1 MDRVVNESQD
11 LSTLNDSAVEA
22 YLLEHPEFFKDKAEL
37 LTQLSLPHGGHG
49 AVSLVER
56 QQAALRERN
65 VELRHQLGELTRIA
79 EDNDKRFHLTS
90 ALILDLITA
99 DSKDALKQSFE
110 RHIKEGFG
118 NAYAGVKWFESN
130 EALDAAKATLGS
142 LINADKPFSGPLRE
156 AEMRFLFGPA
166 AIAGS
171 ACIVTL
177 GDKHPQ
183 GVVALGSKSANDF
196 GSDTGTLFIE
206 HVASVITSLAARL
219 SG

>member
-1 MDRVVNESQD
+1 MNESKD
-11 LSTLNDSAVEA
+11 PSTLNDSAVEA

-65 VELRHQLGELTRIA
+65 VELRHQLSELTRIA

-90 ALILDLITA
+90 ALVQELIKA
-99 DSKDALKQSFE
+99 DAKDALKQSFE
-110 RHIKEGFG
+110 RHIKDGFG
-118 NAYAGVKWFESN
+118 NAYAGLKWFDSSD
-130 EALDAAKATLGS
+130 ALDAAKATLGS
-142 LINADKPFSGPLRE
+142 LINIGKPFAGALRE

-177 GDKHPQ
+177 GDKTPE
-183 GVVALGSKSANDF
+183 GLVALGSKSANDF

-206 HVASVITSLAARL
+206 HVASVINSLATRL

>member
-1 MDRVVNESQD
+1 MNESKD
-11 LSTLNDSAVEA
+11 PSTLNDSAIEA

-56 QQAALRERN
+56 QQAALRDRN
-65 VELRHQLGELTRIA
+65 VELRHQLSDLTRIA

-90 ALILDLITA
+90 ALVQDLIKA
-99 DSKDALKQSFE
+99 DSKDAIKQSFE
-110 RHIKEGFG
+110 RHIKDGFG
-118 NAYAGVKWFESN
+118 NAYAGLRWFDSS

-142 LINADKPFSGPLRE
+142 LINIGKPFAGALRE

-177 GDKHPQ
+177 GDKTPE
-183 GVVALGSKSANDF
+183 GLVALGSKSANDF

-206 HVASVITSLAARL
+206 HVASVINSLATRL

>member
-1 MDRVVNESQD
+1 MNESKD
-11 LSTLNDSAVEA
+11 PSTLNDSAIEA

-65 VELRHQLGELTRIA
+65 VELRHQLSELTRIA

-90 ALILDLITA
+90 ALVQDLIKA
-99 DSKDALKQSFE
+99 DTKDALKQSFE
-110 RHIKEGFG
+110 RHIKDGFG
-118 NAYAGVKWFESN
+118 NAYAGLRWFDSSD
-130 EALDAAKATLGS
+130 ALDTAKATLGS
-142 LINADKPFSGPLRE
+142 LINIGKPFAGALRE

-177 GDKHPQ
+177 GDKTPE
-183 GVVALGSKSANDF
+183 GLVALGSKSANDF

-206 HVASVITSLAARL
+206 HVASVINSLATRL

>member
-1 MDRVVNESQD
+1 MNESKD
-11 LSTLNDSAVEA
+11 PSTLNDSAIEA

-56 QQAALRERN
+56 QQAALRDRN
-65 VELRHQLGELTRIA
+65 VELRHQLSELTRIA

-90 ALILDLITA
+90 ALVQDLIKA
-99 DSKDALKQSFE
+99 DAKDALKQSFE
-110 RHIKEGFG
+110 RHIKDGFG
-118 NAYAGVKWFESN
+118 NAYAGLKWFDSSD
-130 EALDAAKATLGS
+130 ALDAAKATLGS
-142 LINADKPFSGPLRE
+142 LINIGKPFAGALRE

-177 GDKHPQ
+177 GDKTPE
-183 GVVALGSKSANDF
+183 GLVALGSKSANDF

-206 HVASVITSLAARL
+206 HVASVINSLATRL

>member
-1 MDRVVNESQD
+1 MNESKD
-11 LSTLNDSAVEA
+11 PSTLNDSAIEA

-56 QQAALRERN
+56 QQAALRDRN
-65 VELRHQLGELTRIA
+65 VELRHQLSDLTRIA

-90 ALILDLITA
+90 ALVQDLIKA
-99 DSKDALKQSFE
+99 DSKDAIKQSFE
-110 RHIKEGFG
+110 RHIKDGFG
-118 NAYAGVKWFESN
+118 NAYAGLRWFDSSD
-130 EALDAAKATLGS
+130 ALDAAKATLGS
-142 LINADKPFSGPLRE
+142 LINTGKPFAGALRE

-177 GDKHPQ
+177 GDKTPE
-183 GVVALGSKSANDF
+183 GLVALGSKSANDF

-206 HVASVITSLAARL
+206 HVASVINSLATRL

>member
-1 MDRVVNESQD
+1 MNESKD
-11 LSTLNDSAVEA
+11 PSTLNDSAVEA

-65 VELRHQLGELTRIA
+65 VELRHQLSELTRIA

-90 ALILDLITA
+90 ALVQELIKA
-99 DSKDALKQSFE
+99 DAKDALKQSFE
-110 RHIKEGFG
+110 RHIKDGFG
-118 NAYAGVKWFESN
+118 NAYAGLKWFDSSD
-130 EALDAAKATLGS
+130 ALDAAKATLGS
-142 LINADKPFSGPLRE
+142 LINIGKPFAGALRE

-177 GDKHPQ
+177 GDKTPE
-183 GVVALGSKSANDF
+183 GLVALGSKSANDF

-206 HVASVITSLAARL
+206 HVASVINSLASRL

>member
-1 MDRVVNESQD
+1 MDLVVNESQD
-11 LSTLNDSAVEA
+11 LSALTDSAIEA

-90 ALILDLITA
+90 ALVQDLINC
-99 DSKDALKQSFE
+99 DSKNILKQTFE
-110 RHIKEGFG
+110 RHIKDDFD
-118 NAYAGVKWFESN
+118 NAYAGVKWFDSSD
-130 EALDAAKATLGS
+130 ALDTAKATLGS
-142 LINADKPFSGPLRE
+142 LINTDKPFAGALRE

-177 GDKHPQ
+177 GNKTPE
-183 GVVALGSKSANDF
+183 GLIALGSKSANDF
-196 GSDTGTLFIE
+196 GSETGTLFIE
-206 HVASVITSLAARL
+206 HVASVMTSLAARL

>member
-1 MDRVVNESQD
+1 MNESKD
-11 LSTLNDSAVEA
+11 PNTLNDSAIEA

-65 VELRHQLGELTRIA
+65 VELRHQLSELTRIA

-90 ALILDLITA
+90 ALVQDLIKA
-99 DSKDALKQSFE
+99 DAKDALKQSFE
-110 RHIKEGFG
+110 RHIKDGFG
-118 NAYAGVKWFESN
+118 NAYAGLKWFDSSD
-130 EALDAAKATLGS
+130 ALDAAKATLGS
-142 LINADKPFSGPLRE
+142 LINIGKPFAGALRE

-177 GDKHPQ
+177 GDKTPE
-183 GVVALGSKSANDF
+183 GLVALGSKSANDF

-206 HVASVITSLAARL
+206 HVASVINSLATRL

>member
-1 MDRVVNESQD
+1 MNESKD
-11 LSTLNDSAVEA
+11 PSTLNDSAIEA

-65 VELRHQLGELTRIA
+65 VELRHQLSDLTRIA

-90 ALILDLITA
+90 ALVQDLIKA
-99 DSKDALKQSFE
+99 DSKDAIKQSFE
-110 RHIKEGFG
+110 RHIKDGFG
-118 NAYAGVKWFESN
+118 NAYAGLRWFDSS

-142 LINADKPFSGPLRE
+142 LINTGKPFAGALRE

-177 GDKHPQ
+177 GDKTPE
-183 GVVALGSKSANDF
+183 GLVALGSKSANDF

-206 HVASVITSLAARL
+206 HVASVINSLATRL

>member
-1 MDRVVNESQD
+1 MNESKD
-11 LSTLNDSAVEA
+11 PSTLNDSAVEA

-65 VELRHQLGELTRIA
+65 VELRHQLSELTRIA

-90 ALILDLITA
+90 ALVQDLIKA
-99 DSKDALKQSFE
+99 DAKDALKQSFE
-110 RHIKEGFG
+110 RHIKDGFG
-118 NAYAGVKWFESN
+118 NAYAGLKWFDSSD
-130 EALDAAKATLGS
+130 ALDAAKATLGS
-142 LINADKPFSGPLRE
+142 LINIGKPFAGALRE

-177 GDKHPQ
+177 GDKTPE
-183 GVVALGSKSANDF
+183 GLVALGSKSANDF

-206 HVASVITSLAARL
+206 HVASVINSLATRL

>member
-1 MDRVVNESQD
+1 MNESKD
-11 LSTLNDSAVEA
+11 PSTLNDSAIEA

-65 VELRHQLGELTRIA
+65 VELRHQLSDLTRIA

-90 ALILDLITA
+90 ALVQDLIKA
-99 DSKDALKQSFE
+99 DSKDAIKQSFE
-110 RHIKEGFG
+110 RHIKDGFG
-118 NAYAGVKWFESN
+118 NAYAGLRWFDSSD
-130 EALDAAKATLGS
+130 ALDAAKATLGS
-142 LINADKPFSGPLRE
+142 LINTDKPFAGALRE

-177 GDKHPQ
+177 GDKTPE
-183 GVVALGSKSANDF
+183 GLVALGSKSANDF

-206 HVASVITSLAARL
+206 HVASVINSLATRL

>member
-1 MDRVVNESQD
+1 MNESKD
-11 LSTLNDSAVEA
+11 PSTLNDSAIEA

-65 VELRHQLGELTRIA
+65 VELRHQLSDLTRIA

-90 ALILDLITA
+90 ALVQDLIKA
-99 DSKDALKQSFE
+99 DSKDAIKQSFE
-110 RHIKEGFG
+110 RHIKDGFG
-118 NAYAGVKWFESN
+118 NAYAGLRWFDSSD
-130 EALDAAKATLGS
+130 ALDAAKATLGS
-142 LINADKPFSGPLRE
+142 LINIGKPFAGALRE

-177 GDKHPQ
+177 GDKTPE
-183 GVVALGSKSANDF
+183 GLVALGSKSANDF

-206 HVASVITSLAARL
+206 HVASVITSLATRL

>member
-1 MDRVVNESQD
+1 MNESQD
-11 LSTLNDSAVEA
+11 PNTLNDSAIEA

-56 QQAALRERN
+56 QQSALRERN

-79 EDNDKRFHLTS
+79 EANDKRFHLTS
-90 ALILDLITA
+90 ALIQDLINA
-99 DSKDALKQSFE
+99 DTKDALKHSFD
-110 RHIKEGFG
+110 RHIKESFG
-118 NAYAGVKWFESN
+118 NSYAGLQWFDSSHT
-130 EALDAAKATLGS
+130 LDKAKAALGS
-142 LINADKPFSGPLRE
+142 LINTDKPFTGALRE
-156 AEMRFLFGPA
+156 TEMRFLFGPA

-177 GDKHPQ
+177 GELSPK
-183 GVVALGSKSANDF
+183 GLVALGSKNATDF

>member
-1 MDRVVNESQD
+1 MNESKD
-11 LSTLNDSAVEA
+11 SSTLNDSAVEA

-65 VELRHQLGELTRIA
+65 VELRHQLSELTRIA

-90 ALILDLITA
+90 ALVQDLIKA
-99 DSKDALKQSFE
+99 DAKDALKQSFE
-110 RHIKEGFG
+110 RHIKDGFG
-118 NAYAGVKWFESN
+118 NAYAGLKWFDSSD
-130 EALDAAKATLGS
+130 ALDAAKATLGS
-142 LINADKPFSGPLRE
+142 LINIGKPFAGALRE

-177 GDKHPQ
+177 GDKTPE
-183 GVVALGSKSANDF
+183 GLVALGSKSANDF

-206 HVASVITSLAARL
+206 HVASVINSLATRL

>member
-1 MDRVVNESQD
+1 MNESKD
-11 LSTLNDSAVEA
+11 PSTLNDSAIEA

-65 VELRHQLGELTRIA
+65 VELRHQLSDLTRIA

-90 ALILDLITA
+90 ALVQDLIKA
-99 DSKDALKQSFE
+99 DSKDAIKQSFE
-110 RHIKEGFG
+110 RHIKDGFG
-118 NAYAGVKWFESN
+118 NAYAGLRWFDSSD
-130 EALDAAKATLGS
+130 ALDAAKATLGS
-142 LINADKPFSGPLRE
+142 LINIGKPFAGALRE

-177 GDKHPQ
+177 GDKTPE
-183 GVVALGSKSANDF
+183 GLVALGSKSANDF

-206 HVASVITSLAARL
+206 HVASVINSLATRL

>member
-1 MDRVVNESQD
+1 MNESKD
-11 LSTLNDSAVEA
+11 PSTLNDSAIEA

-65 VELRHQLGELTRIA
+65 VELRHQLSELTRIA

-90 ALILDLITA
+90 ALVQDLIKA
-99 DSKDALKQSFE
+99 DAKDALKQSFE
-110 RHIKEGFG
+110 RHIKDGFG
-118 NAYAGVKWFESN
+118 NAYAGLKWFDSSD
-130 EALDAAKATLGS
+130 ALDAAKATLGS
-142 LINADKPFSGPLRE
+142 LINIGKPFAGALRE

-177 GDKHPQ
+177 GDKTPE
-183 GVVALGSKSANDF
+183 GLVALGSKSANDF

-206 HVASVITSLAARL
+206 HVASVINSLATRL

>member
-1 MDRVVNESQD
+1 MNESQD
-11 LSTLNDSAVEA
+11 PNTLTDSAIEA

-37 LTQLSLPHGGHG
+37 LTQLSLPHGGAG

-56 QQAALRERN
+56 QQSALRERN
-65 VELRHQLGELTRIA
+65 VELRHQLSELTRIA

-90 ALILDLITA
+90 ALIQDLIKA
-99 DSKDALKQSFE
+99 NSKDALKQSFE
-110 RHIKEGFG
+110 RHIKDGFG
-118 NAYAGVKWFESN
+118 NAYAGLKWFDSSD
-130 EALDAAKATLGS
+130 ALDTAKATLGS
-142 LINADKPFSGPLRE
+142 LINTDKPFTGALRE

-183 GVVALGSKSANDF
+183 GLLALGSKSANDF
-196 GSDTGTLFIE
+196 GSETGTLFIE
-206 HVASVITSLAARL
+206 HVANVITSLAARL
-219 SG
+219 RD

>member
-1 MDRVVNESQD
+1 MNESKD
-11 LSTLNDSAVEA
+11 PSTLNDSAVEA

-37 LTQLSLPHGGHG
+37 LTQLSLPHGRHG

-65 VELRHQLGELTRIA
+65 VELRHQLSELTRIA

-90 ALILDLITA
+90 ALVQDLIKA
-99 DSKDALKQSFE
+99 DAKDALKQSFE
-110 RHIKEGFG
+110 RHIKDGFG
-118 NAYAGVKWFESN
+118 NAYAGLKWFDSSD
-130 EALDAAKATLGS
+130 ALDAAKATLGS
-142 LINADKPFSGPLRE
+142 LINIGKPFAGALRE

-177 GDKHPQ
+177 GDKTPE
-183 GVVALGSKSANDF
+183 GLVALGSKSANDF

-206 HVASVITSLAARL
+206 HVASVINSLATRL

>member
-1 MDRVVNESQD
+1 MNESKD
-11 LSTLNDSAVEA
+11 PSTLNDSAIEA

-56 QQAALRERN
+56 QQAALRDRN
-65 VELRHQLGELTRIA
+65 VELRHQLSDLTRIA

-90 ALILDLITA
+90 ALVQDLIKA
-99 DSKDALKQSFE
+99 DSKDAIKQSFE
-110 RHIKEGFG
+110 RHIKDGFG
-118 NAYAGVKWFESN
+118 NAYAGLRWFDSS

-142 LINADKPFSGPLRE
+142 LINTGKPFAGALRE

-177 GDKHPQ
+177 GDKTPE
-183 GVVALGSKSANDF
+183 GLVALGSKSANDF

-206 HVASVITSLAARL
+206 HVASVINSLATRL

>member
-1 MDRVVNESQD
+1 MNENQD
-11 LSTLNDSAVEA
+11 PNTLSDSAVEA

-65 VELRHQLGELTRIA
+65 VELRHQLGELTRVA

-90 ALILDLITA
+90 VLVQDLIQA
-99 DSKDALKQSFE
+99 GSKDALKQSFE
-110 RHIKEGFG
+110 RHIKDGFG
-118 NAYAGVKWFESN
+118 NAYAGLKWFDSSD
-130 EALDAAKATLGS
+130 ALDAAKATLGS
-142 LINADKPFSGPLRE
+142 LINTGKPFTGALRE
-156 AEMRFLFGPA
+156 VEMRFLFGPA

-177 GDKHPQ
+177 GDKTPE
-183 GVVALGSKSANDF
+183 GVIALGSKSANDF

-206 HVASVITSLAARL
+206 HVASVINSLAARL

>member
-1 MDRVVNESQD
+1 VNESKD
-11 LSTLNDSAVEA
+11 PSTLNDSAIEA

-65 VELRHQLGELTRIA
+65 VELRHQLSELTRIA

-90 ALILDLITA
+90 ALVQDLIKA
-99 DSKDALKQSFE
+99 DTKDALKQSFE
-110 RHIKEGFG
+110 RQIKDGFG
-118 NAYAGVKWFESN
+118 NAYAGLKWFDSSD
-130 EALDAAKATLGS
+130 ALDAAKATLGS
-142 LINADKPFSGPLRE
+142 LINIGKPFAGALRE

-177 GDKHPQ
+177 GDKTPE
-183 GVVALGSKSANDF
+183 GLVALGSKSANDF

-206 HVASVITSLAARL
+206 HVASVINSLATRL

>member
-1 MDRVVNESQD
+1 MNESKD
-11 LSTLNDSAVEA
+11 PSTLNDSAVEA

-65 VELRHQLGELTRIA
+65 VELRHQLSELTRIA

-90 ALILDLITA
+90 ALVHDLIKA
-99 DSKDALKQSFE
+99 DAKDALKQSFE
-110 RHIKEGFG
+110 RHIKDGFG
-118 NAYAGVKWFESN
+118 NAYAGLKWFDSSD
-130 EALDAAKATLGS
+130 ALDAAKATLGS
-142 LINADKPFSGPLRE
+142 LINIGKPFAGALRE

-177 GDKHPQ
+177 GDKTPE
-183 GVVALGSKSANDF
+183 GLVALGSKSANDF

-206 HVASVITSLAARL
+206 HVASVINSLATRL

>member
-1 MDRVVNESQD
+1 VNESKD
-11 LSTLNDSAVEA
+11 PSTLNDSAIEA

-65 VELRHQLGELTRIA
+65 VELRHQLSELTRIA

-90 ALILDLITA
+90 ALVQDLIKA
-99 DSKDALKQSFE
+99 DTKDALKQSFE
-110 RHIKEGFG
+110 RHIKDGFG
-118 NAYAGVKWFESN
+118 NAYAGLKWFDSSD
-130 EALDAAKATLGS
+130 ALDAAKATLGS
-142 LINADKPFSGPLRE
+142 LINIGKPFAGALRE

-177 GDKHPQ
+177 GDKTPE
-183 GVVALGSKSANDF
+183 GLVALGSKSANDF

-206 HVASVITSLAARL
+206 HVASVINSLATRL

>member
-1 MDRVVNESQD
+1 MNESKD
-11 LSTLNDSAVEA
+11 PSTLNDSAVEA

-65 VELRHQLGELTRIA
+65 VELRHQLSELTRIA

-90 ALILDLITA
+90 ALVQDLIKA
-99 DSKDALKQSFE
+99 DAKDALKQSFE
-110 RHIKEGFG
+110 RHIKDGFG
-118 NAYAGVKWFESN
+118 NAYAGLKWFDSSD
-130 EALDAAKATLGS
+130 ALDAAKATLGS
-142 LINADKPFSGPLRE
+142 LINIGKPFAGALRE

-177 GDKHPQ
+177 GDKTPE
-183 GVVALGSKSANDF
+183 GLVALGSKSANDF

-206 HVASVITSLAARL
+206 HVASVINSLASLL

>member
-1 MDRVVNESQD
+1 MNESKD
-11 LSTLNDSAVEA
+11 PSTLNDSAIEA

-65 VELRHQLGELTRIA
+65 VELRHQLSDLTRIA

-90 ALILDLITA
+90 ALVQDLIKA
-99 DSKDALKQSFE
+99 DSKDAIKQSFE
-110 RHIKEGFG
+110 RHIKDGFG
-118 NAYAGVKWFESN
+118 NAYAGLRWFDSSD
-130 EALDAAKATLGS
+130 ALDAAKATLGS
-142 LINADKPFSGPLRE
+142 LINTGKPFAGALRE

-177 GDKHPQ
+177 GDKTPE
-183 GVVALGSKSANDF
+183 GLVALGSKSANDF

-206 HVASVITSLAARL
+206 HVASVINSLATRL

>member
-1 MDRVVNESQD
+1 MNESKD
-11 LSTLNDSAVEA
+11 PSTLNDSAVEA

-65 VELRHQLGELTRIA
+65 VELRHQLSELTRIA

-90 ALILDLITA
+90 ALVQDLIKA
-99 DSKDALKQSFE
+99 DTKDALKQSFE
-110 RHIKEGFG
+110 RHIKDGFG
-118 NAYAGVKWFESN
+118 NAYAGLRWFDSSD
-130 EALDAAKATLGS
+130 ALDTAKATLGS
-142 LINADKPFSGPLRE
+142 LINIGKPFAGALRE

-177 GDKHPQ
+177 GDKTPE
-183 GVVALGSKSANDF
+183 GLVALGSKSANDF

-206 HVASVITSLAARL
+206 HVASVINSLATRL

>member
-1 MDRVVNESQD
+1 MNESKD
-11 LSTLNDSAVEA
+11 PSTLNDSAVEA

-56 QQAALRERN
+56 QQAALRDRN
-65 VELRHQLGELTRIA
+65 VELRHQLSDLTRIA

-90 ALILDLITA
+90 ALVQDLIKA
-99 DSKDALKQSFE
+99 DSKDAIKQSFE
-110 RHIKEGFG
+110 RHIKDGFG
-118 NAYAGVKWFESN
+118 NAYAGLRWFDSSD
-130 EALDAAKATLGS
+130 ALDAAKATLGS
-142 LINADKPFSGPLRE
+142 LINIGKPFAGALRE

-177 GDKHPQ
+177 GDKTPE
-183 GVVALGSKSANDF
+183 GLVALGSKSASDF

-206 HVASVITSLAARL
+206 HVASVINSLATRL

>member
-11 LSTLNDSAVEA
+11 LSALTDSAIEA

-65 VELRHQLGELTRIA
+65 VELRHQLSELTRIA
-79 EDNDKRFHLTS
+79 EDNDKRFNLTS
-90 ALILDLITA
+90 ALIQDLIKA
-99 DSKDALKQSFE
+99 DTRDALKHTFE
-110 RHIKEGFG
+110 RHIKDDFG
-118 NAYAGVKWFESN
+118 NAYAALKW
-130 EALDAAKATLGS
+130 LDSSDNLDTAKSTLGS
-142 LINADKPFSGPLRE
+142 LINTGKPFAGPLRE
-156 AEMRFLFGPA
+156 SEMRFLFGPA

-183 GVVALGSKSANDF
+183 GLLALGSKGANDF

-206 HVASVITSLAARL
+206 HVANIVTSLAARL

>member
-1 MDRVVNESQD
+1 MNESQD
-11 LSTLNDSAVEA
+11 PSTLTDGAVEA
-22 YLLEHPEFFKDKAEL
+22 YLLEHPEFFKDKPEL

-90 ALILDLITA
+90 ALIQELISA
-99 DSKDALKQSFE
+99 DAKEALKQAFE
-110 RHIKEGFG
+110 RHIKEHFG
-118 NAYAGVKWFESN
+118 NAYAGLQWFDSDDT
-130 EALDAAKATLGS
+130 LDKAKATLGS
-142 LINADKPFSGPLRE
+142 LINTGKPFTGPLRE
-156 AEMRFLFGPA
+156 TEMRFLFGPA

-171 ACIVTL
+171 ACLVTL
-177 GDKHPQ
+177 GDKQ
-183 GVVALGSKSANDF
+183 ATGLIALGSKSPNDF
-196 GSDTGTLFIE
+196 GSETGTLFIE
-206 HVASVITSLAARL
+206 HVASVITTLAARL

>member
-1 MDRVVNESQD
+1 MNESKD
-11 LSTLNDSAVEA
+11 PSTLNDSAIEA

-65 VELRHQLGELTRIA
+65 VELRHQLSELTRIA

-90 ALILDLITA
+90 ALVQDLIKA
-99 DSKDALKQSFE
+99 DTKDALKQSFE
-110 RHIKEGFG
+110 CQIKDGFG
-118 NAYAGVKWFESN
+118 NAYAGLQWFDSSD
-130 EALDAAKATLGS
+130 ALDAAKATLGS
-142 LINADKPFSGPLRE
+142 LINIGKPFAGALRE

-177 GDKHPQ
+177 GDKTPE
-183 GVVALGSKSANDF
+183 GLVALGSKSANDF

-206 HVASVITSLAARL
+206 HVASVINSLATRL

>member
-1 MDRVVNESQD
+1 VNESKD
-11 LSTLNDSAVEA
+11 PNTLNDSAIEA

-65 VELRHQLGELTRIA
+65 VELRHQLSELTRIA

-90 ALILDLITA
+90 ALVQDLIKA
-99 DSKDALKQSFE
+99 DTKDALKQSFE
-110 RHIKEGFG
+110 RHIKDGFG
-118 NAYAGVKWFESN
+118 NAYAGLKWFDSSD
-130 EALDAAKATLGS
+130 ALDAAKATLGS
-142 LINADKPFSGPLRE
+142 LINIGKPFAGALRE

-177 GDKHPQ
+177 GDKTPE
-183 GVVALGSKSANDF
+183 GLVALGSKSANDF

-206 HVASVITSLAARL
+206 HVASVINSLATRL

>member
-1 MDRVVNESQD
+1 VNESKD
-11 LSTLNDSAVEA
+11 PSTLNDSAIEA

-56 QQAALRERN
+56 QQAALRDRN
-65 VELRHQLGELTRIA
+65 VELRHQLSDLTRIA

-90 ALILDLITA
+90 ALVQDLIKA
-99 DSKDALKQSFE
+99 DSKDAIKQSFE
-110 RHIKEGFG
+110 RHIKDGFG
-118 NAYAGVKWFESN
+118 NAYAGLRWFDSSD
-130 EALDAAKATLGS
+130 ALDAAKATLGS
-142 LINADKPFSGPLRE
+142 LINIGKPFAGALRE

-177 GDKHPQ
+177 GDKTPE
-183 GVVALGSKSANDF
+183 GLVALGSKSASDF

-206 HVASVITSLAARL
+206 HVASVINSLATRL

>member
-1 MDRVVNESQD
+1 MNESKD
-11 LSTLNDSAVEA
+11 PSTLNDSAIEA

-56 QQAALRERN
+56 QQAALRDRN
-65 VELRHQLGELTRIA
+65 VELRHQLSDLTRIA

-90 ALILDLITA
+90 ALVQDLIKA
-99 DSKDALKQSFE
+99 DSKDAIKQSFE
-110 RHIKEGFG
+110 RHIKDGFG
-118 NAYAGVKWFESN
+118 NAYAGLRWFDSS

-142 LINADKPFSGPLRE
+142 LINIGKPFAGALRE

-177 GDKHPQ
+177 GDKTPE
-183 GVVALGSKSANDF
+183 GLVALGSKSASDF

-206 HVASVITSLAARL
+206 HVASVINSLATRL

>member
-1 MDRVVNESQD
+1 MNESKD
-11 LSTLNDSAVEA
+11 PSTLNDSAVEA

-65 VELRHQLGELTRIA
+65 VELRHQLSELTRIA

-90 ALILDLITA
+90 ALVQDLIKA
-99 DSKDALKQSFE
+99 DTKDALKQSFE
-110 RHIKEGFG
+110 RHIKDGFG
-118 NAYAGVKWFESN
+118 NAYAGLKWFDSSD
-130 EALDAAKATLGS
+130 ALDAAKATLGS
-142 LINADKPFSGPLRE
+142 LINIGKPFAGALRE
-156 AEMRFLFGPA
+156 AEMLFLFGPA

-177 GDKHPQ
+177 GDKTPE
-183 GVVALGSKSANDF
+183 GLVALGSKSANDF

-206 HVASVITSLAARL
+206 HVASVINSLATRL

>member
-1 MDRVVNESQD
+1 VNESKD
-11 LSTLNDSAVEA
+11 PSTLNDSAIEA

-65 VELRHQLGELTRIA
+65 VELRHQLSELTRIA

-90 ALILDLITA
+90 ALVQDLIKA
-99 DSKDALKQSFE
+99 DAKDALKQSFE
-110 RHIKEGFG
+110 RHIKDGFG
-118 NAYAGVKWFESN
+118 NAYAGLKWFDSSD
-130 EALDAAKATLGS
+130 ALDAAKATLGS
-142 LINADKPFSGPLRE
+142 LINIGKPFAGALRE

-177 GDKHPQ
+177 GDKTPE
-183 GVVALGSKSANDF
+183 GLVALGSKSANDF

-206 HVASVITSLAARL
+206 HVASVINSLATRL

>member
-1 MDRVVNESQD
+1 MNESKD
-11 LSTLNDSAVEA
+11 LSTLNDSAIEA

-56 QQAALRERN
+56 QQAALRDRN
-65 VELRHQLGELTRIA
+65 VELRHQLSDLTRIA

-90 ALILDLITA
+90 ALVQDLIKA
-99 DSKDALKQSFE
+99 DSKDAIKQSFE
-110 RHIKEGFG
+110 RHIKDGFG
-118 NAYAGVKWFESN
+118 NAYAGLRWFDSSD
-130 EALDAAKATLGS
+130 ALDAAKATLGS
-142 LINADKPFSGPLRE
+142 LINTDKPFAGALRE

-177 GDKHPQ
+177 GDKTPE
-183 GVVALGSKSANDF
+183 GLVALGSKSANDF

-206 HVASVITSLAARL
+206 HVASVINSLATRL

>member
-1 MDRVVNESQD
+1 MNESKD
-11 LSTLNDSAVEA
+11 LSTLNDSAIEA

-56 QQAALRERN
+56 QQAALRDRN
-65 VELRHQLGELTRIA
+65 VELRHQLSDLTRIA

-90 ALILDLITA
+90 ALVQDLIKA
-99 DSKDALKQSFE
+99 DSKDAIKQSFE
-110 RHIKEGFG
+110 RHIKDGFG
-118 NAYAGVKWFESN
+118 NAYAGLRWFDSSD
-130 EALDAAKATLGS
+130 ALDAAKATLGS
-142 LINADKPFSGPLRE
+142 LINTGKPFAGALRE

-177 GDKHPQ
+177 GDKTPE
-183 GVVALGSKSANDF
+183 GLVALGSKSANDF

-206 HVASVITSLAARL
+206 HVASVINSLATRL

>member
-1 MDRVVNESQD
+1 MNESKD
-11 LSTLNDSAVEA
+11 PSTLNDSAIEA

-56 QQAALRERN
+56 QQAALRDRN
-65 VELRHQLGELTRIA
+65 VELRHQLSDLTRIA

-90 ALILDLITA
+90 ALVQDLIKA
-99 DSKDALKQSFE
+99 DSKDAIKQSFE
-110 RHIKEGFG
+110 RHIKDGFG
-118 NAYAGVKWFESN
+118 NAYAGLRWFDSSD
-130 EALDAAKATLGS
+130 ALDAAKATLGS
-142 LINADKPFSGPLRE
+142 LINIGKPFAGALRE

-177 GDKHPQ
+177 GDKTPE
-183 GVVALGSKSANDF
+183 GLVALGSKSANDF

-206 HVASVITSLAARL
+206 HVASVINSLATRL

>member
-1 MDRVVNESQD
+1 MNESKD
-11 LSTLNDSAVEA
+11 PSTLNDSAIEA

-65 VELRHQLGELTRIA
+65 VELRHQLSELTRIA

-90 ALILDLITA
+90 ALVQELIKA
-99 DSKDALKQSFE
+99 DAKDALKQSFE
-110 RHIKEGFG
+110 RHIKDGFG
-118 NAYAGVKWFESN
+118 NAYAGLKWFDSSD
-130 EALDAAKATLGS
+130 ALDAAKATLGS
-142 LINADKPFSGPLRE
+142 LINIGKPFAGALRE

-177 GDKHPQ
+177 GDKTPE
-183 GVVALGSKSANDF
+183 GLVALGSKSANDF

-206 HVASVITSLAARL
+206 HVASVINSLATRL

>member
-1 MDRVVNESQD
+1 MNESKD
-11 LSTLNDSAVEA
+11 PSTLNDSAIEA

-56 QQAALRERN
+56 QQAALRDRN
-65 VELRHQLGELTRIA
+65 VELRHQLSDLTRIA

-90 ALILDLITA
+90 ALVQDLIKA
-99 DSKDALKQSFE
+99 DSKDAIKQSFE
-110 RHIKEGFG
+110 RHIKDGFG
-118 NAYAGVKWFESN
+118 NAYAGLRWFDSSD
-130 EALDAAKATLGS
+130 ALDAAKATLGS
-142 LINADKPFSGPLRE
+142 LINTGKPFAGALRE

-177 GDKHPQ
+177 GDKTPE
-183 GVVALGSKSANDF
+183 GLVALGSKSANDF
-196 GSDTGTLFIE
+196 GSETGTLFIE
-206 HVASVITSLAARL
+206 HVASVINSLATRL